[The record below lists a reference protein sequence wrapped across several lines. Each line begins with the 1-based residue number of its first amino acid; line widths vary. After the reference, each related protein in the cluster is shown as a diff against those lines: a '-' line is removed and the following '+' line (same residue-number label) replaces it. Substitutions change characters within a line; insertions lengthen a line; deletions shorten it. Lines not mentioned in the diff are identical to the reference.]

1 MCIVYVYLSSIA
13 SIMKQSH
20 HVYSVSDRLSLAVNP
35 VYLRKSRE
43 KNCEKKKV
51 LNHCSSILIENH
63 TILERETNAICT
75 RKFHEHDFYP
85 R

>member
-43 KNCEKKKV
+43 KNCEKKKGFKS
-51 LNHCSSILIENH
+51 LFFNLD
-63 TILERETNAICT
+63 
-75 RKFHEHDFYP
+75 RKSYDSRKRDECNLHAEIP
-85 R
+85 RT